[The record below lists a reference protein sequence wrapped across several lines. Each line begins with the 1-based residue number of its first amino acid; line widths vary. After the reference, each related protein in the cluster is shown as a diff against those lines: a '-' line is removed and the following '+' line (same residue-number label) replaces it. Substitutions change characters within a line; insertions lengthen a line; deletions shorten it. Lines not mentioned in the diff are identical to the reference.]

1 MSSKNTYYYFRLYVS
16 YFMNVIS
23 IIVNAQNHNRL
34 KKDSQTLIQAFCK
47 RTSSTFNAH
56 PPGHHSSFRNE
67 EKTLSTKLFF
77 GRNKILEVALEG
89 VTQEVFLRRSHVKCS
104 TKKVFLKIV
113 QN

>member
-1 MSSKNTYYYFRLYVS
+1 MLKITY
-16 YFMNVIS
+16 
-23 IIVNAQNHNRL
+23 RL

-47 RTSSTFNAH
+47 RISSTFNAH

-89 VTQEVFLRRSHVKCS
+89 VTQEVFLRRGHVKCS